1 MKIDKIL
8 NNNVVVTHDQ
18 SGQET
23 IVMGKGIAFKKRVG
37 EQISK
42 NAIDKTY
49 VLKDE
54 AASYRF
60 QEILKDVP
68 IEYIEI
74 ANEIVEIA
82 NRNLDN
88 SFSENIYTNLI
99 DHIYSTVKR
108 VKEGLEI
115 TNILIWDI
123 KKFFRKEYD
132 VGLQALEIIKDKI
145 GLELS
150 EDEAGFI
157 ALHLLNSGLAPNFND
172 AEKITKIM
180 QEITTIIKYNFHIEF
195 QEESVVYYRFITH
208 LKFFA
213 YRLVSN
219 THYKDETDEDLIKM
233 IQLKYRNAYQC
244 ALTISDFIAKQ
255 YKYDITK
262 DELLYLTIHIDRVIR
277 QSELV

>member
-1 MKIDKIL
+1 
-8 NNNVVVTHDQ
+8 
-18 SGQET
+18 
-23 IVMGKGIAFKKRVG
+23 MGKGIAFKKKVG
-37 EQISK
+37 ESVPEK
-42 NAIDKTY
+42 AVDKIY

-60 QEILKDVP
+60 QEILKDIP
-68 IEYIEI
+68 LEYIEI
-74 ANEIVEIA
+74 ANEIVDIA
-82 NRNLDN
+82 MRNLDN

-108 VKEGLEI
+108 AKEGVEI
-115 TNILIWDI
+115 KNILIWDI
-123 KKFFRKEYD
+123 KKFFRHEYD
-132 VGLQALEIIKDKI
+132 VGLQALKIIKDKI
-145 GLELS
+145 GVELS

-219 THYKDETDEDLIKM
+219 THYKDETDEELIKM
-233 IQLKYRNAYQC
+233 IQLKYRNAYHC

-277 QSELV
+277 QSETV